1 LHALMLAAGIGSRLS
16 GNNDTHSPKALLR
29 FDGKSLLRRHVETLR
44 DYGVEEMTIV
54 VGYHRN
60 EIAAEI
66 DAIGAGSFVRTVYN
80 PEFRRGSAMS
90 LWTAR
95 NVLAGG
101 DSVLFM
107 DADVLYHPLL
117 IGRLANSAHGNC
129 FLLDSEFRSAEQ
141 PVKLCLRGGVPVEF
155 RKAIDGVYDVVG
167 EWPGFLR
174 LSPTIGRRVAEVLEA
189 YVAAGR
195 LDEPYEEAIRD
206 VMLSEPPGAFAV
218 EDITDLPWIE
228 IDTPAD
234 LARARAEIMPR
245 LRAAEPPLREA
256 ADRDRYVA
264 E

>member
-1 LHALMLAAGIGSRLS
+1 MLAAGIGSRLS
-16 GNNDTHSPKALLR
+16 GDDDTHSPKALLR
-29 FDGKSLLRRHVETLR
+29 FDGRSLLHRHVDTLR
-44 DYGVEEMTIV
+44 GHGIDEMTIV

-60 EIAAEI
+60 EIDAEI
-66 DAIGAGSFVRTVYN
+66 DAIGAGSFARTVYN
-80 PEFRRGSAMS
+80 PEFRRGSSVS

-95 NVLAGG
+95 DILAGG

-117 IGRLANSAHGNC
+117 IGRLVDSAHRNC
-129 FLLDSEFRSAEQ
+129 FLLDREFRSAEQ

-155 RKAIDGVYDVVG
+155 RKTIAGSYDVVG

-174 LSPTIGRRVAEVLEA
+174 LSPRIGRRVAAALED

-206 VMLSEPPGAFAV
+206 VMLSKPPGTFAV
-218 EDITDLPWIE
+218 EDITGVPWIE

-245 LRAAEPPLREA
+245 LRAAEPPPRQV